1 MAQNK
6 QKKSESNGKIT
17 GKNPVNGQFLPGN
30 KLGGRTAGAVD
41 FKTKFY
47 LMLDKIA
54 KNNNM
59 TPDEVEEQLLMVG
72 YKKAKEG
79 DYSFYRDVMDR
90 VHGRPIQKNE
100 LTGADGK
107 DLPIPIL
114 GTYVPTNNIT
124 EQGSVSNE
132 KD

>member
-1 MAQNK
+1 MEQNNEK
-6 QKKSESNGKIT
+6 PVIT
-17 GKNPVNGQFLPGN
+17 GKKQAVRDKKGRMLPGTTLN
-30 KLGGRTAGAVD
+30 PNGRPKGSLD

-90 VHGRPIQKNE
+90 VHGRPVQKNE
-100 LTGADGK
+100 HTGANGEP
-107 DLPIPIL
+107 LQI
-114 GTYVPTNNIT
+114 TWEHNENNDTIQT
-124 EQGSVSNE
+124 
-132 KD
+132 